1 MPLTSVR
8 SKSILNITAAPQPA
22 ARSRTPTPI
31 LGYHWLSSM
40 PFGRLSPV
48 DETLTESEDESLNSS
63 RTASIDLRPRSL
75 NFSRPSPQEHPSSR
89 SIHREIQYATST
101 SSSSSIAGGS
111 TRGIGAFY
119 EAAPPRAQR
128 LPNEPRFSSDDEG
141 EDGHSVTTSS
151 RSNNSDLVWD
161 ADTGE
166 LLSKRKGKGNDFDVQ
181 RSAAPRRL
189 PDRSYPPRN
198 DSTSTTT
205 SDQPLIAELP
215 GDMPAPHIVI
225 LQQRQRRQQQEKEQ
239 DYQQQQ
245 EHDYQSSDHYRTSE
259 DSVPGIPDKTP
270 RIIKRTS
277 LSQRSERLSISS
289 TDHLGLD
296 RVGTLSITPSNNSR
310 WNDSASH
317 HTLKPSGAPSM
328 APSISPSTR
337 APSESGRSS
346 LTSSDWKSS
355 EYDISG
361 LSEKKLAKLKKK
373 GINPQLYMEMK
384 AARGGKG
391 KLVGPLVGNTYIG

>member
-1 MPLTSVR
+1 
-8 SKSILNITAAPQPA
+8 
-22 ARSRTPTPI
+22 
-31 LGYHWLSSM
+31 M

-48 DETLTESEDESLNSS
+48 DETLSESEDESLNSS
-63 RTASIDLRPRSL
+63 RTASTDLRPHSL
-75 NFSRPSPQEHPSSR
+75 NFSRPSPQDHPSSR
-89 SIHREIQYATST
+89 NIHREIQYATST

-119 EAAPPRAQR
+119 EAAPPRTQT
-128 LPNEPRFSSDDEG
+128 LPNEPRFSDDDG
-141 EDGHSVTTSS
+141 EDGHSITASS

-161 ADTGE
+161 ANIGE
-166 LLSKRKGKGNDFDVQ
+166 LRSRRSISKRQGNDFDVQ
-181 RSAAPRRL
+181 RSAAPRSL
-189 PDRSYPPRN
+189 PNRSYPSRN

-215 GDMPAPHIVI
+215 GDIPAPHLVI

-239 DYQQQQ
+239 DYQQQ
-245 EHDYQSSDHYRTSE
+245 EHDYQSSDQYRTSE
-259 DSVPGIPDKTP
+259 DSIPGIPDKTP

-296 RVGTLSITPSNNSR
+296 RMGTISITPSNSSR
-310 WNDSASH
+310 WNDSASSH
-317 HTLKPSGAPSM
+317 HTLKPSAAPSM
-328 APSISPSTR
+328 APSISPSTK

-361 LSEKKLAKLKKK
+361 LSEKKLAKLRKK